1 MCDDQEA
8 VVKAQAAQHRG
19 FIWQFLGAPSWI
31 IYVSTCFSHRK
42 YGGAMEAPCFG
53 IVSWGVF
60 GKYHYKY
67 GHFPNS
73 LPFDMFAYCLTV
85 LLLTARKDDVI

>member
-42 YGGAMEAPCFG
+42 YSGATETPCPSIASRRAF
-53 IVSWGVF
+53 VRS
-60 GKYHYKY
+60 HNKY
-67 GHFPNS
+67 GLSMNLTFVS
-73 LPFDMFAYCLTV
+73 L
-85 LLLTARKDDVI
+85 

>member
-31 IYVSTCFSHRK
+31 IYISTCFSHRK
-42 YGGAMEAPCFG
+42 YSGATETPCPSIASRRAF
-53 IVSWGVF
+53 VRSQD
-60 GKYHYKY
+60 KY
-67 GHFPNS
+67 GFSTNGAFICIPY
-73 LPFDMFAYCLTV
+73 MLTGTEV
-85 LLLTARKDDVI
+85 